1 MQSESEWDEITEEAN
16 YGREQVEFQTQMRVG
31 QRQARVTER
40 EKEKVNWGQKKNK
53 GERRES
59 LGRQIWGRRRGRLV
73 SIGFE
78 MPWCRCTPAPGF
90 DKSEIEKGGIQ
101 GKDKER
107 KTERREG
114 KQEGEGARER
124 EAKKEKKQEK
134 EKEGEKER
142 GREEERARERKRAP
156 TTVTRTMQAPLIP
169 PPRAAPPPPR
179 PPADE

>member
-107 KTERREG
+107 N
-114 KQEGEGARER
+114 RER
-124 EAKKEKKQEK
+124 GIGSNRGEESQQINQQNPPGLSPTHPRVAVPAGPKGRKDLHKEKQNKIHL
-134 EKEGEKER
+134 
-142 GREEERARERKRAP
+142 A
-156 TTVTRTMQAPLIP
+156 
-169 PPRAAPPPPR
+169 
-179 PPADE
+179 